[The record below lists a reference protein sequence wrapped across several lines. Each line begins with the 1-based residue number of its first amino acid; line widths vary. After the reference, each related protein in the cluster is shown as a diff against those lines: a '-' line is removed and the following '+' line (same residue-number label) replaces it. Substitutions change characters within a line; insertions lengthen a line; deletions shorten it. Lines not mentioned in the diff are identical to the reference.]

1 MEREPFLLDKATNVI
16 LTKEECHSSV
26 RGVTNL
32 QGRRSKSSKKNNSNH
47 ETNNFCSI
55 IDRNV

>member
-1 MEREPFLLDKATNVI
+1 MKREPFLLEKAINVI
-16 LTKEECHSSV
+16 LTSEDF
-26 RGVTNL
+26 NL
-32 QGRRSKSSKKNNSNH
+32 LKNNSNY

>member
-16 LTKEECHSSV
+16 LMKEECHSSV

-32 QGRRSKSSKKNNSNH
+32 SVGRFKSFAPK
-47 ETNNFCSI
+47 I
-55 IDRNV
+55 